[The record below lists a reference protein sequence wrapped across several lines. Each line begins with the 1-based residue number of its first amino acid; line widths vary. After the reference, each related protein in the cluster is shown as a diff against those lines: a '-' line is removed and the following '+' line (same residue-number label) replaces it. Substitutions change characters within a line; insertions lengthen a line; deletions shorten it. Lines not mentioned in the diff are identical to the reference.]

1 MTGGIGSLFEI
12 AKTALATSQVALTVT
27 GHNVANVNTPGYS
40 RQVTVLSE
48 RPPITGRPGM
58 VGTGVYAA
66 SIRRSV
72 DQFVDAQVML
82 SRQNMGRLSVA
93 KDLLSRLEMIF
104 GDGVTQGVA
113 GELTEFFQAA
123 QDVATNPGELAA
135 RSVFLAKSQH
145 LAFSLN
151 QAFFDLE
158 EERRAINFHLRQTIS
173 EINDLS
179 RRIAMLNGKI
189 VTAELTGQNANDL
202 RDQRQQAINELAE
215 KIDVTTL
222 EHSTGAVSVFVAR
235 GQVLVDGEVARELS
249 AVEEPGGDGDVSV
262 GYLMGGTRAL
272 SIGDLIAN
280 GRLRSLLEVRDSIL
294 TELRQTFDRIAATVA
309 SAVNQIH
316 RSGYG
321 LDGTTGLDVFSMPAV
336 STKAALSNQ
345 GTVAA
350 QGGALAA
357 PSLLTFRDYEIRFAS
372 ATVYSI
378 VDRTTG
384 LPIRG
389 NYLGTVISPPSVDAP
404 LSIVTGSNDTL
415 TVTVDG
421 VTSGTITLTGSA
433 SPGQPYT
440 SGAALAVE
448 IQTRINAD
456 ATLQA
461 AGKSVTVVFDTTTN
475 RFVLTSN
482 STTVS
487 SSVDVT
493 GGTARSSLGL
503 LSGLSTAASGSYTG
517 PQMFH
522 FDGISVTV
530 TGVPASGDELVVNS
544 YNHAARDLSVV
555 LTDPASVAAS
565 TVRNGVPA
573 NNANMLALAGLQFRS
588 FEHLGPA
595 TLQDAY
601 RQRAADFG
609 VRVNA
614 TTREFEAH
622 EVLRDQVDAM
632 RAQVSGVSL
641 DEELIALIKFQ
652 RGFEAASRL
661 IRVSDELF
669 QMILSLK

>member
-12 AKTALATSQVALTVT
+12 AKSALATSQLALTVT

-40 RQVTVLSE
+40 RQTTVLSE
-48 RPPITGRPGM
+48 RPPISGRPGM

-72 DQFVDAQVML
+72 DQFVDAQVTL
-82 SRQNMGRLSVA
+82 SRQNMGRLSAA

-104 GDGVTQGVA
+104 GDGIAHGVA
-113 GELTEFFQAA
+113 GGLTEFFGAA

-135 RSVFLAKSQH
+135 RSGLLAKAQH
-145 LAFSLN
+145 LAFGLN
-151 QAFFDLE
+151 QVSSDLG
-158 EERRAINFHLRQTIS
+158 EERRAINFHIRQTIS
-173 EINDLS
+173 EINGLS
-179 RRIAMLNGKI
+179 RKIAELNGKI

-202 RDQRQQAINELAE
+202 RDQRQQAVNELAE

-272 SIGDLIAN
+272 SIGGLISN
-280 GRLRSLLEVRDSIL
+280 GRLRSLLEVRDSTIAD
-294 TELRQTFDRIAATVA
+294 LRRTFDRIAATLA
-309 SAVNQIH
+309 NAVNQIH

-321 LDGTTGLDVFSMPAV
+321 LDRTTGLDVFSMPAV
-336 STKAALSNQ
+336 STKAELSNQ
-345 GTVAA
+345 GTVLA
-350 QGGALAA
+350 QGGILTA
-357 PSLLTFRDYEIRFAS
+357 PSLLTFHDYEIRFSS
-372 ATVYSI
+372 ATAYAI

-384 LPIRG
+384 LPVRG
-389 NYLGTVISPPSVDAP
+389 NYLGTAITAPSADAP
-404 LSIVTGSNDTL
+404 LSIVAGSNDTL

-421 VTSGTITLTGSA
+421 VASGTITLTGAA

-440 SGAALAVE
+440 SGASLALE

-456 ATLQA
+456 TTLQA

-475 RFVLTSN
+475 RLVLTSN
-482 STTVS
+482 STTSS
-487 SSVDVT
+487 SSVNVT

-503 LSGLSTAASGSYTG
+503 LSGLSTPASGSYSG
-517 PQMFH
+517 PQTFH

-530 TGVPASGDELVVNS
+530 TGVPASGDELSVNS
-544 YNHAARDLSVV
+544 YDHAARDIAVV

-565 TVRNGVPA
+565 SARNGVPA
-573 NNANMLALAGLQFRS
+573 NNANMLALAGIQHQS
-588 FEHLGPA
+588 FAHLGPA
-595 TLQDAY
+595 TLQEAY
-601 RQRAADFG
+601 RRLAADFG
-609 VRVNA
+609 VIVNA
-614 TTREFEAH
+614 TTREFDTH

-641 DEELIALIKFQ
+641 DEELVALIKFQ

-661 IRVSDELF
+661 IRVSDEMF
-669 QMILSLK
+669 QTLLSLK

>member
-12 AKTALATSQVALTVT
+12 AKSALATSQLALTVT

-40 RQVTVLSE
+40 RQTTVLSE

-58 VGTGVYAA
+58 VGTGVYVA

-72 DQFVDAQVML
+72 DQFVDRQVTL

-93 KDLLSRLEMIF
+93 KDLLSRLEMVF
-104 GDGVTQGVA
+104 GDGVTHGVA
-113 GELTEFFQAA
+113 GGLTEFFRAA

-135 RSVFLAKSQH
+135 RSVWLSKAQH
-145 LAFSLN
+145 LAFSFN
-151 QAFFDLE
+151 QASSDFAG
-158 EERRAINFHLRQTIS
+158 ERQAINFHIRQTIS
-173 EINDLS
+173 EINSLS
-179 RRIAMLNGKI
+179 RRIAELNGKI

-202 RDQRQQAINELAE
+202 RDQRQQAINELAD

-222 EHSTGAVSVFVAR
+222 EHSTGAMSVFVAR

-272 SIGDLIAN
+272 SIDDLIAN
-280 GRLRSLLEVRDSIL
+280 GRLRSLLEVRDSTL
-294 TELRQTFDRIAATVA
+294 ADLRRAFDRIAATVA
-309 SAVNQIH
+309 NAVNQIH
-316 RSGYG
+316 RNGYG
-321 LDGTTGLDVFSMPAV
+321 LDGTTGLEVFSTPAV
-336 STKAALSNQ
+336 SAEAAPSNQ
-345 GTVAA
+345 GTALA
-350 QGGALAA
+350 QGGGLTA
-357 PSLLTFRDYEIRFAS
+357 PSLLTFHDYEIRFSS
-372 ATVYSI
+372 ATTYAL

-384 LPIRG
+384 LSVRG
-389 NYLGTVISPPSVDAP
+389 NYLGTAITAPSVDAP

-421 VTSGTITLTGSA
+421 IASGTITLTGAA

-440 SGAALAVE
+440 SGASLALE

-456 ATLQA
+456 TTLQA

-482 STTVS
+482 STESS

-503 LSGLSTAASGSYTG
+503 LSGLSTAASGSYSG
-517 PQMFH
+517 PQTFH
-522 FDGISVTV
+522 FDGISVAV
-530 TGVPASGDELVVNS
+530 TGVPASGDGLFVNS
-544 YNHAARDLSVV
+544 YDHAARDMAVV
-555 LTDPASVAAS
+555 LTEPASVAAS
-565 TVRNGVPA
+565 SVRNGVPA
-573 NNANMLALAGLQFRS
+573 NNANMLALAGLQSRP

-595 TLQDAY
+595 TLEEAY
-601 RQRAADFG
+601 RRLAADFG
-609 VRVNA
+609 VIVNA
-614 TTREFEAH
+614 TTREFDAN

-641 DEELIALIKFQ
+641 DEELVALIKFQ

-661 IRVSDELF
+661 IRVSDEMF
-669 QMILSLK
+669 QTILSLK